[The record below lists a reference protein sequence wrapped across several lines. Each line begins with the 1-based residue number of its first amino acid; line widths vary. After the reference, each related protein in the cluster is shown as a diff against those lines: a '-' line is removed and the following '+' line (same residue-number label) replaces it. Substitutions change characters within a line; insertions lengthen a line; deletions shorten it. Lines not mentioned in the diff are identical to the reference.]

1 MFFKQVHRNA
11 AKNRR
16 GNGLFYGSLVIA
28 IIAFYTLLSLG
39 EQDVMRFLAQIE
51 SQAVEK
57 LLALLP
63 EIYLISLFFVF
74 FLVYF
79 ACKYQTDAR
88 RRELGMYLILG
99 MKRSRL
105 FFTLFCE
112 TLWNSLISLL
122 MGLPAALLLT
132 EGVSMAAARLV
143 GLGIIGHRFSF
154 SPQAVL
160 WTIGGFIAVQL
171 LSMLIICIPLGRA
184 EPARLLC
191 SDAVKKQAGISGT
204 GSFIFF
210 TLGIALLLTAYYL
223 GIFRLERLDGIIFLI
238 LLASGSLGTFLFY
251 KGLGGFLASRLH
263 GKKARAKGLT
273 IFTGRQVQENVMSQ
287 YKSLAVAS
295 LLLLMALSCVAYGI
309 ALGAGRTGESH
320 SADFSIF
327 SGSRKTDSFLRQKE
341 IRDKIKASYP
351 MYLSS
356 TEENFDTENLKSALS
371 CIDGS
376 KNIVQ
381 YMHIDY
387 VISQSSYNKMLKAM
401 GKNPMGLEKN
411 QAALYTSMHRD
422 EGEFYRIVKE
432 AVGRGTSVG
441 IGGQTYKLLPAL
453 YSDNVVADRAISI
466 YMALIV
472 PDERYMELALEKAPY
487 CRNIHLSEE
496 YIQEQGLM
504 QAVLETGK
512 KLESAGL
519 EYDSYLGGIGR
530 NLFYTVSASYLTMY
544 LGILFLLIANTVI
557 GMKYLIS
564 QRQNRRRYQTLFM
577 LGANAGEVCSSV
589 KQQIQTFFFMVLG
602 LAAVNSIAALLTM
615 TASFTS
621 LPEGMS
627 VGRIIIWAGAALCV
641 FVAAE
646 ILYIHVV
653 KRTAC
658 REIRTIQVL
667 KQVE

>member
-63 EIYLISLFFVF
+63 QIYIVSLFFVF

-79 ACKYQTDAR
+79 ACKYQTDSR
-88 RRELGMYLILG
+88 RRELGMYLMLG

-154 SPQAVL
+154 SAQALV
-160 WTIGGFIAVQL
+160 WTIGGFVTVQL

-184 EPARLLC
+184 EPARLLH
-191 SDAVKKQAGISGT
+191 SDAAKKQTNLSGLK
-204 GSFIFF
+204 SFLCFA
-210 TLGIALLLTAYYL
+210 LGIALLLTAYYL
-223 GIFRLERLDGIIFLI
+223 GIFRLERLEGMIFL
-238 LLASGSLGTFLFY
+238 LLLVSGSLGTFLFY
-251 KGLGGFLASRLH
+251 KGLGGFLGARLCR
-263 GKKARAKGLT
+263 KKTRLKGLT
-273 IFTGRQVQENVMSQ
+273 VFTGRQVQENVISQ

-309 ALGAGRTGESH
+309 SLGGSRMGQSH

-327 SGSRKTDSFLRQKE
+327 SSSRQADRFLQQKDV
-341 IRDKIKASYP
+341 RGKVKASYP

-356 TEENFDTENLKSALS
+356 TEENFDTKELKSALAS
-371 CIDGS
+371 IDGS
-376 KNIVQ
+376 ENIVQ

-387 VISQSSYNKMLKAM
+387 VISQSSYNKMRKAM
-401 GKNPMGLEKN
+401 GENPIGLGKN
-411 QAALYTSMHRD
+411 QAALYTSMHPD
-422 EGEFYRIVKE
+422 ESKFYTIVKQ
-432 AVGRGTSVG
+432 AVRHGTSVG
-441 IGGQTYKLLPAL
+441 IGGETYKLLPSL
-453 YSDNVVADRAISI
+453 CSDNVVADRAISI

-472 PDERYMELALEKAPY
+472 PDALYRELALEQKPY
-487 CRNIHLSEE
+487 CRNIHLSDDFIE
-496 YIQEQGLM
+496 EQGLM

-512 KLESAGL
+512 KLDSAGL
-519 EYDSYLGGIGR
+519 EYDSYLSGIGR
-530 NLFYTVSASYLTMY
+530 TLFYTVAASYLTMY
-544 LGILFLLIANTVI
+544 LGILFLIIANTVI

-577 LGANAGEVCSSV
+577 LGANGAEVCRSV
-589 KQQIQTFFFMVLG
+589 KQQIQTFFSLVLG
-602 LAAVNSIAALLTM
+602 LAAVNSVAALLTM
-615 TASFTS
+615 VASLTS
-621 LPEGMS
+621 LPQGVS
-627 VGRIIIWAGAALCV
+627 AGRIMIWAGALLSV
-641 FVAAE
+641 FILAE
-646 ILYIHVV
+646 IIYISIV

-658 REIRTIQVL
+658 REIRALQVI
-667 KQVE
+667 K